1 MSYFPKTGIV
11 KKIET
16 KSHLDAS
23 VSTQIIDNNDQDD
36 VNGTEISYTPES
48 GSSYVIY
55 EYIIQYHNDQ
65 TSSHTLARHNHL
77 FFELW
82 SNEGSGYSSL
92 GQGYKHAQSGYYN
105 EYQDVI
111 TGYFKL
117 SSWSGSKSLKL
128 KCRARAGGNE
138 GSGATLHENEGSNH
152 FDPIIT
158 IYSVI

>member
-1 MSYFPKTGIV
+1 MTYFPKTGII

-23 VSTQIIDNNDQDD
+23 VSTQIIDHNDQDD
-36 VNGTEISYTPES
+36 VNGTEVSYTPEA
-48 GSSYVIY
+48 GASYVIY

-65 TSSHTLARHNHL
+65 NSSSARHNHL
-77 FFELW
+77 YFELW

-105 EYQDVI
+105 EYQDII

-117 SSWSGSKSLKL
+117 NPWSGSKSLKL
-128 KCRARAGGNE
+128 RCRARSNE
-138 GSGATLHENEGSNH
+138 TGATLHENEGSNH

-158 IYSVI
+158 IYSII

>member
-1 MSYFPKTGIV
+1 MTYFPKSGII

-16 KSHLDAS
+16 KSHLDSS
-23 VSTQIIDNNDQDD
+23 VSTQIIDHNDQDD
-36 VNGTEISYTPES
+36 VNGTEISYTPET
-48 GSSYVIY
+48 GASYVIY
-55 EYIIQYHNDQ
+55 EYIIQYHNDP
-65 TSSHTLARHNHL
+65 SSHNHL
-77 FFELW
+77 YFELW

-117 SSWSGSKSLKL
+117 SAWSGSKSLKL
-128 KCRARAGGNE
+128 RCRARNNQ
-138 GSGATLHENEGSNH
+138 SRATLHENEGSNH
-152 FDPIIT
+152 FDPIVT